1 MKARKITGE
10 EIANIK
16 KLLRYEDGKVFWK
29 EDRKPKIKAGDRA
42 GTLNISN
49 GYRII
54 SVSQRR
60 VYEHRAVWVLC
71 HGAAPNML
79 DHINGNKV
87 DNHIENLRELSSVGN
102 SRAHRNQKK
111 GVTSKYRGV
120 HLNKVSKK
128 FVAQISDEGSRKCWI
143 GSFTCEVEAA
153 KAYDKAAIKFG
164 YLPEA
169 LNYPK

>member
-1 MKARKITGE
+1 M
-10 EIANIK
+10 
-16 KLLRYEDGKVFWK
+16 
-29 EDRKPKIKAGDRA
+29 
-42 GTLNISN
+42 
-49 GYRII
+49 
-54 SVSQRR
+54 
-60 VYEHRAVWVLC
+60 LC
-71 HGAAPNML
+71 HGAAPNTL

-87 DNHIENLRELSSVGN
+87 DNHIENLRELSSAGN
-102 SRAHRNQKK
+102 SRAHRNPYK

-120 HLNKVSKK
+120 SYRKVGKK
-128 FVAQISDEGSRKCWI
+128 FVAQITDEGSRKFWI

>member
-1 MKARKITGE
+1 MKVRKITCGDV
-10 EIANIK
+10 ANIK

-29 EDRKPKIKAGDRA
+29 EDRTPKIKAGDRA
-42 GTLNISN
+42 GTFTTS
-49 GYRII
+49 GYRTI
-54 SVSQRR
+54 SVSQRK
-60 VYEHRAVWVLC
+60 VYEHRAVWMLC
-71 HGAAPNML
+71 HGSAPNML

-128 FVAQISDEGSRKCWI
+128 FVAQISDGSSRKRWI
-143 GSFTCEVEAA
+143 GLFTCEVEAA

>member
-1 MKARKITGE
+1 MKVRKITCGDV
-10 EIANIK
+10 ANIK

-29 EDRKPKIKAGDRA
+29 EDRTPKIKAGDRA
-42 GTLNISN
+42 GTFTTS
-49 GYRII
+49 GYRTI
-54 SVSQRR
+54 SVSQRK
-60 VYEHRAVWVLC
+60 VYEHRAVWMLC
-71 HGAAPNML
+71 HGSAPNML
-79 DHINGNKV
+79 DHINGNKA

>member
-1 MKARKITGE
+1 MKVRKITCE
-10 EIANIK
+10 DVANIK

-29 EDRKPKIKAGDRA
+29 EDRTPKIKAGDRA
-42 GTLNISN
+42 GTFTTS
-49 GYRII
+49 GYRTI
-54 SVSQRR
+54 SVSQRK
-60 VYEHRAVWVLC
+60 VYEHRAVWMLC

-87 DNHIENLRELSSVGN
+87 DNHIENLRELSSAGN
-102 SRAHRNQKK
+102 SRAHRNPYK

-120 HLNKVSKK
+120 SYRKAGKK
-128 FVAQISDEGSRKCWI
+128 FVAQITDEGSRKFWI

>member
-1 MKARKITGE
+1 MKVRKITCE
-10 EIANIK
+10 DVANIK

-29 EDRKPKIKAGDRA
+29 EDRTPKIKAGDRA
-42 GTLNISN
+42 GTFTTS
-49 GYRII
+49 GYRTI
-54 SVSQRR
+54 SVSQRK
-60 VYEHRAVWVLC
+60 VYEHRAVWMLC

-87 DNHIENLRELSSVGN
+87 DNHIENLRELSSAGN
-102 SRAHRNQKK
+102 SRAHRNPYK

-120 HLNKVSKK
+120 SYRKVGKK
-128 FVAQISDEGSRKCWI
+128 FVAQITDEGSRKFWI